1 MSLEGTTIFHRIIR
15 GEIPAQIVYEDES
28 VLAFRDINAVAP
40 DHVLFIPKTKS
51 IPRLADIQAIDCELL
66 GRMLLA
72 VRTVAEQLGLS
83 ESGFRVVLNSG
94 EGAGQTVFQLHMHL
108 LGGRDF
114 SWPPG

>member
-15 GEIPAQIVYEDES
+15 GEIPAQVVYEDDW
-28 VLAFRDINAVAP
+28 VLGFRDINAVAP
-40 DHVLFIPKTKS
+40 DHVLIIPKTKS
-51 IPRLADIQAIDCELL
+51 IPRLADIDATDCELL

-72 VRTVAEQLGLS
+72 VQKVADQLGLS
-83 ESGFRVVLNSG
+83 ESGFRVVINSG
-94 EGAGQTVFQLHMHL
+94 ESAGQTVFQLHMHL